1 MAVIKYAS
9 SDNMMIR
16 TQVSLDPED
25 YRAAKHEARRQGVS
39 VAEFVR
45 RAVARSLG
53 ERRRTG
59 KPWMRYAG
67 IAASG
72 DPGASSRVNEVV
84 YGRPRP

>member
-1 MAVIKYAS
+1 
-9 SDNMMIR
+9 MMIR

-25 YRAAKHEARRQGVS
+25 YRAAKEESRRLGVS

-53 ERRRTG
+53 ERPRT
-59 KPWMRYAG
+59 KRPWMRHAG
-67 IAASG
+67 IVSSG
-72 DPGASSRVNEVV
+72 DADASSRVNEVV